1 MVTNKN
7 KVTFGGSWLLL
18 TLLMIGMS
26 WSAAVSPVTEK
37 LQTSENDGAESIDDL
52 LTLPDE
58 AMNPA
63 DNDEFGYDAGAELI
77 GSRTETA
84 KTFLKENGDFEV
96 IVSPVPVHYLDNGA
110 WEEIDLTIESN
121 EGGWS
126 VTQNTYETYF
136 GNDARQGVQMVVNG
150 QTIRY
155 GIMPQ
160 VVVLDGNTLSP
171 EPYMAKPSSEPI
183 DIGGNVIR
191 YPMMTGISLDYK
203 VTSTQLKQNLVI
215 REAPM
220 LLDHQKESG
229 YFGIAE
235 TMILPPGY
243 AIFLGESP
251 IADGEL
257 VKTNQS
263 LSIRNLA
270 TGEELVKIP
279 PPLVESIEPTDE
291 GPHIGEYVITVRGE
305 EVTLTTVV
313 ENTWLMDSDN
323 RSFPIAIDPTMDK
336 GVQRT
341 GYAYYYRI
349 TRWGW
354 YTSTYEYAFSSSS
367 LLYTCRGSGSAAN
380 TCTSGSYTWYY
391 RYAWYRFDFNSAL
404 PTGATVN
411 SVDFKSSVGRYQ
423 SGARNF
429 EVAVLKS
436 GSSQTSN
443 VIDPSS
449 YLYSSGRNLNRYIRN
464 SAASSSSTSL
474 SDPGYYWNGGNV
486 RTIGMNQDGIDDV
499 QDAVDGN
506 GAGSSGNI
514 LGLGL
519 RNTANA
525 PFWYWCG
532 SGYYSYYGCTSAAKY
547 PHLHLDYSGGS
558 DTAPP
563 EDTFVPYTDLIT
575 HRAEQRTFWLQLKDV
590 TGVDTTSSGGP
601 SLSYS
606 VDNGSWTNVHA
617 TTLGTCVAGYWCNF
631 RAVIPAVQE
640 GEYVEYFWAFQD
652 LKGSIPGSTGN
663 PNFKTLPIGGT
674 GTPSSVTAPS
684 SPYNYF
690 VQPDE
695 DADVFNS
702 DGTGNNKWQLKIDAL
717 TNFRYYSVYRYM
729 DEQLTYY
736 EDTQEYIWEYDTSS
750 CGSGNNQC
758 FNINAAYQ
766 MRYSPTISGY
776 SYANCAQSATC
787 VVTNPK
793 DQGLTLNG
801 QNGPGMSTIWWY
813 NTAFG
818 AFTMVGLD
826 DETGIDQPV

>member
-37 LQTSENDGAESIDDL
+37 LQTSENNGAESIDDL

-58 AMNPA
+58 AVNPA

-84 KTFLKENGDFEV
+84 KTFLKGDGNFEV
-96 IVSPVPVHYLDNGA
+96 IVSPVPVHYLDDGA
-110 WEEIDLTIESN
+110 WEEIDLTIEST
-121 EGGWS
+121 EGGWG

-136 GNDARQGVQMVVNG
+136 GIDARQGVQMVVDG

-171 EPYMAKPSSEPI
+171 EPYMAKPSGEPI
-183 DIGGNVIR
+183 DVGANVIR
-191 YPMMTGISLDYK
+191 YPLMTGISLDYK
-203 VTSTQLKQNLVI
+203 VTSTQLKQNLI
-215 REAPM
+215 LREAPN

-235 TMILPPGY
+235 TMVLPAGY
-243 AIFLGESP
+243 AIFLGMTP

-270 TGEELVKIP
+270 TGEELVSIP
-279 PPLVESIEPTDE
+279 QPLVESIEPSDE
-291 GPHIGEYVITVRGE
+291 GPHFGEYLIQVRGE

-313 ENTWLMDSDN
+313 ENTWLMDSTN

-341 GYAYYYRI
+341 GYAYYYSYSPYG
-349 TRWGW
+349 WGW
-354 YTSTYEYAFSSSS
+354 QSYTYEYAFSSAS
-367 LLYTCRGSGSAAN
+367 LLYTCRGTGSSSTCLTN
-380 TCTSGSYTWYY
+380 TGSNVYNWYY
-391 RYAWYRFDFNSAL
+391 RYSWYRFNLNNLL

-411 SVDFKSSVGRYQ
+411 NVDFKSNVGRYAA
-423 SGARNF
+423 GNRNF

-436 GSSQTSN
+436 GSSQSSN
-443 VIDPSS
+443 MIDPGS
-449 YLYSSGRNLNRYIRN
+449 YLYSSGMYLNRYIRN
-464 SAASSSSTSL
+464 SAASSSSTTL
-474 SDPGYYWNGGNV
+474 SDPGYYYQGGNV
-486 RTIGMNQDGIDDV
+486 RTIAMNQNGVDDV

-506 GAGSSGNI
+506 GAGSSGHI

-532 SGYYSYYGCTSAAKY
+532 SGYYSYYGCTSASKY
-547 PHLHLDYSGGS
+547 PHLHLDYTGGS

-575 HRAEQRTFWLQLKDV
+575 HRAEQRTFWLQLKD
-590 TGVDTTSSGGP
+590 TGGVDTTSSGGP

-606 VDNGSWTNVHA
+606 VDNGSWTNVRS
-617 TTLGTCVAGYWCNF
+617 TNLGTCVAGYFCNF

-640 GEYVEYFWAFQD
+640 GDYVEYFWAFQD
-652 LKGSIPGSTGN
+652 LNGAPA
-663 PNFKTLPIGGT
+663 PELPVM
-674 GTPSSVTAPS
+674 P
-684 SPYNYF
+684 
-690 VQPDE
+690 
-695 DADVFNS
+695 
-702 DGTGNNKWQLKIDAL
+702 
-717 TNFRYYSVYRYM
+717 
-729 DEQLTYY
+729 
-736 EDTQEYIWEYDTSS
+736 TSRP
-750 CGSGNNQC
+750 C
-758 FNINAAYQ
+758 
-766 MRYSPTISGY
+766 P
-776 SYANCAQSATC
+776 
-787 VVTNPK
+787 
-793 DQGLTLNG
+793 
-801 QNGPGMSTIWWY
+801 
-813 NTAFG
+813 
-818 AFTMVGLD
+818 
-826 DETGIDQPV
+826 